1 MSIAIGTFINIEDKY
16 FFQNFFKDEVRVW
29 QGKSYTFAAL
39 GYSGSTVDA
48 QGGNVNAQ
56 LLFGLNDISLSLA
69 KEAADNRYTV
79 QVETVWL
86 DPESL
91 TEKAPFM
98 IDVFMVTGFEHD
110 SSRLNMRLGSPL
122 DAISA
127 DVPRRRLT
135 ETLVGA
141 LPSTG
146 QLSLI

>member
-1 MSIAIGTFINIEDKY
+1 
-16 FFQNFFKDEVRVW
+16 
-29 QGKSYTFAAL
+29 
-39 GYSGSTVDA
+39 
-48 QGGNVNAQ
+48 
-56 LLFGLNDISLSLA
+56 
-69 KEAADNRYTV
+69 
-79 QVETVWL
+79 
-86 DPESL
+86 
-91 TEKAPFM
+91 M

>member
-1 MSIAIGTFINIEDKY
+1 MSIAIGTFVNFEDKY
-16 FFQNFFKDEVRVW
+16 YFQNFFKDEIRIW
-29 QGKSYTFAAL
+29 QGKSYLFAGL

-48 QGGNVNAQ
+48 QGGNVTAQ
-56 LLFGLNDISLSLA
+56 LVFNLNDLSLNLA
-69 KEAADNRYTV
+69 KEASDNRYSV

-91 TEKAPFM
+91 VEKAAFM
-98 IDVFMVTGFEHD
+98 TDVFMITGFEHD
-110 SSRLNMRLGSPL
+110 NSRLSMRLGSPL

>member
-1 MSIAIGTFINIEDKY
+1 MSIAIGTFINFEDKY
-16 FFQNFFKDEVRVW
+16 LFQNFFKDQVRVW
-29 QGKSYTFAAL
+29 QGNSYVFSGF
-39 GYSGSTVDA
+39 GYSGSTIDA
-48 QGGNVNAQ
+48 QGGNISAQ
-56 LLFGLNDISLSLA
+56 LVFNLNDLSLNLA
-69 KEAADNRYTV
+69 KEASDNRYSI

-91 TEKAPFM
+91 TEKTAFM
-98 IDVFMVTGFEHD
+98 TDVFMVTGFEHD
-110 SSRLNMRLGSPL
+110 NSRLSMRLGSPL

>member
-1 MSIAIGTFINIEDKY
+1 MSIAIGTFVNIEDKY
-16 FFQNFFKDEVRVW
+16 YFQNFFKDEVRVW
-29 QGKSYTFAAL
+29 QGKSYVFAAL

-48 QGGNVNAQ
+48 QGGNVSAQ
-56 LLFGLNDISLSLA
+56 LLFGVNQISLDLA

-79 QVETVWL
+79 EIETVWL

-91 TEKAPFM
+91 TEKAVFMLDIFM
-98 IDVFMVTGFEHD
+98 ITGFEHD
-110 SSRLNMRLGSPL
+110 SSRLIMRLGSPL

>member
-1 MSIAIGTFINIEDKY
+1 MIIAIGTYANIEDTY
-16 FFQNFFKDEVRVW
+16 LFQNFFKDQTRVW
-29 QGKSYTFAAL
+29 QGKSYVFAGF
-39 GYSGSTVDA
+39 GYSGSTIDA
-48 QGGNVNAQ
+48 QGGNVSAQ
-56 LLFGLNDISLSLA
+56 LVFGVNDITLNLA

-79 QVETVWL
+79 EIQTVWL

-91 TEKAPFM
+91 TEKASYM
-98 IDVFMVTGFEHD
+98 LDVFMITGFEHD
-110 SSRLNMRLGSPL
+110 NSRLSMRLGSPL

-135 ETLVGA
+135 EPLVGS

>member
-1 MSIAIGTFINIEDKY
+1 MSIAIGTFVNIEDKY
-16 FFQNFFKDEVRVW
+16 YFQNFFKDEVRIW
-29 QGKSYTFAAL
+29 QGKSYVFAGL

-48 QGGNVNAQ
+48 QGGNVSAQ
-56 LLFGLNDISLSLA
+56 IVFNLNDLSLNLA
-69 KEAADNRYTV
+69 KEASDNRYSV
-79 QVETVWL
+79 QIETVWL

-91 TEKAPFM
+91 TEKAAFM
-98 IDVFMVTGFEHD
+98 TDVFMVTGFEHD
-110 SSRLNMRLGSPL
+110 SSRLSMRLGSPL

-135 ETLVGA
+135 EALVGA

>member
-1 MSIAIGTFINIEDKY
+1 MSIAIGTFVNIEDKY
-16 FFQNFFKDEVRVW
+16 YFQNFFKDEVRTW
-29 QGKSYTFAAL
+29 QGKSYVFAAL

-48 QGGNVNAQ
+48 QGGNVSAQ
-56 LLFGLNDISLSLA
+56 LLFGVNQISLDLA

-79 QVETVWL
+79 EIETVWL

-91 TEKAPFM
+91 TEKAVFMLDIFM
-98 IDVFMVTGFEHD
+98 ITGFEHD
-110 SSRLNMRLGSPL
+110 SSRLIMRLGSPL

-135 ETLVGA
+135 EALVGA